1 MQEFY
6 QLLQLT
12 VLFVLVVGLAWLT
25 ARLVG
30 TRFGASNRGSSL
42 RVLQHIPA
50 GRDRSIMLLEV
61 GGRYYLLGITGHQV
75 SLLDQIDDAGAI
87 ARILELTPPPSP
99 LDRRVA
105 DTFSDLL
112 GKALRR
118 PALGGDPAEVADPVS
133 EGPEMDQTKLREQI
147 ERLRRLQNK

>member
-1 MQEFY
+1 MQELY
-6 QLLQLT
+6 QLLQLL

-61 GGRYYLLGITGHQV
+61 GGRYYLLGVTGHQV
-75 SLLDQIDDAGAI
+75 SLLDQIDDPLAI
-87 ARILELTPPPSP
+87 ARILELTPAASP

-105 DTFSDLL
+105 DSFSDLL

-118 PALGGDPAEVADPVS
+118 APSGGDSTDTAANATDS
-133 EGPEMDQTKLREQI
+133 PEMDQTKLREQI
-147 ERLRRLQNK
+147 DRLRRLQNK

>member
-1 MQEFY
+1 MQELY
-6 QLLQLT
+6 QLLQLL

-61 GGRYYLLGITGHQV
+61 GGQFYLLGITGHQIT
-75 SLLDQIDDAGAI
+75 LLDQIDDAGAV
-87 ARILELTPPPSP
+87 ARILELTPPAGP
-99 LDRRVA
+99 LDRKVT
-105 DTFSDLL
+105 DTFSELL

-118 PALGGDPAEVADPVS
+118 
-133 EGPEMDQTKLREQI
+133 
-147 ERLRRLQNK
+147 